1 MGGVPHFHANR
12 DVVNPALN
20 QSSGRHSNSTSTS
33 TGRIQELRRSLLQ
46 SKKELKWLEFGG
58 LGSSAPSSVPVYT
71 PNRQLEMEEFEMEMG
86 GMESPGSPTY
96 KNEMGADIYDRKPS
110 PQEFVFD
117 G

>member
-1 MGGVPHFHANR
+1 
-12 DVVNPALN
+12 
-20 QSSGRHSNSTSTS
+20 
-33 TGRIQELRRSLLQ
+33 
-46 SKKELKWLEFGG
+46 
-58 LGSSAPSSVPVYT
+58 
-71 PNRQLEMEEFEMEMG
+71 MEEFEMEMG